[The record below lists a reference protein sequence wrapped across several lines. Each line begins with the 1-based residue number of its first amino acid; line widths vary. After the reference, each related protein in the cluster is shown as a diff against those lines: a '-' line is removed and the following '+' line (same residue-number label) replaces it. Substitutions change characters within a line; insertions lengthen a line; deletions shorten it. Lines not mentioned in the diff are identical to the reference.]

1 MSQEAEGKTRVQ
13 ARAADQHRICELTA
27 LGLAEPPCPSK
38 STRELGP
45 RILSAA
51 AHGTTVLVL
60 VEHVATIYLSLVP
73 YQASRPLGPRKK
85 HTLRHKLQYAK
96 LNPPSLRK
104 ESLQGFSTLKD
115 KRRLGS
121 GGTGREQSCIGPCDW
136 GG

>member
-60 VEHVATIYLSLVP
+60 VEHVATIYLP
-73 YQASRPLGPRKK
+73 WFPTRPADLWDPEKN
-85 HTLRHKLQYAK
+85 TL
-96 LNPPSLRK
+96 
-104 ESLQGFSTLKD
+104 
-115 KRRLGS
+115 
-121 GGTGREQSCIGPCDW
+121 
-136 GG
+136 